1 MSSLLIILST
11 GTDGRWHPGIGDPT
25 PLGWATV
32 FAYFAAALAALRAAS
47 FVRASARAPGLEE
60 TRPVEALTIARFWTC
75 VALCMVLLGF
85 NKQLDLQTWF
95 TEVMRDLAL
104 TQGWYEQR
112 QRYQVAFIAALAV
125 SGVIALGALAFALRR
140 VIGQV
145 LGGTIGLV
153 FISTFVL
160 VRAVSF
166 HHVDRMLGTGRIRLN
181 WVLELSG
188 IAIIFVSAMRADVR
202 RVRHVSPHAVRP

>member
-1 MSSLLIILST
+1 MSSLLTILST

-32 FAYFAAALAALRAAS
+32 FAYFAAALAAVRAAS
-47 FVRASARAPGLEE
+47 LVRTRAADE
-60 TRPVEALTIARFWTC
+60 TRPVEALTVARFWTC
-75 VALCMVLLGF
+75 VAMCMVLLGF

-104 TQGWYEQR
+104 TQGWYAQR
-112 QRYQVAFIAALAV
+112 QRYQVAFIGALAV
-125 SGVIALGALAFALRR
+125 SGMVALCALAWALRR

-188 IAIIFVSAMRADVR
+188 IAIIFVSAMRADAR
-202 RVRHVSPHAVRP
+202 RGRQDTPHAVRP